1 MKTGYQI
8 YVKGINKNG
17 TRAKRFKNAGL
28 LNWFWDEKDA
38 LERMAKLVNTWK
50 DYGFEYKVVKLG

>member
-28 LNWFWDEKDA
+28 LNWF
-38 LERMAKLVNTWK
+38 
-50 DYGFEYKVVKLG
+50 